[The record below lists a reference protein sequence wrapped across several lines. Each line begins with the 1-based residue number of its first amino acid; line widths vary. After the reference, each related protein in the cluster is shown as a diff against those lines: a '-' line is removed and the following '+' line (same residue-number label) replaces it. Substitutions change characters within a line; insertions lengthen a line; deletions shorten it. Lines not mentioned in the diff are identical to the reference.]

1 MSYNAAASNVAVRD
15 FFPPNL
21 DFVTAESF
29 VLFWRE
35 SPELTSRQIFFAT
48 LNRCS
53 RQKAKPFKHTADRC
67 KLFMT
72 SSSNP
77 YGLDGIMAVEG
88 SLIIML
94 IWERGREE
102 LN

>member
-1 MSYNAAASNVAVRD
+1 
-15 FFPPNL
+15 
-21 DFVTAESF
+21 
-29 VLFWRE
+29 
-35 SPELTSRQIFFAT
+35 
-48 LNRCS
+48 
-53 RQKAKPFKHTADRC
+53 
-67 KLFMT
+67 MT